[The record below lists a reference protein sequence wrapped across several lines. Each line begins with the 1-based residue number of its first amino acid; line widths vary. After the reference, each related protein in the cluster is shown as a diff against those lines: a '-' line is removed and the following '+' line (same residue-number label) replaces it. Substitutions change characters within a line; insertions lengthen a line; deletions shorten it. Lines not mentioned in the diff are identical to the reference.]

1 MSYTIS
7 AYDARWSVN
16 EDELTALTRDEVFD
30 MLEDFEDRF
39 RDKQKDLAYIRAK
52 ATDRETQY
60 QYDRVKNALDALD
73 AYWESIRNSPIEEFY
88 INSFRKKQLEK
99 EDNIIWAFFNLLDE
113 ILYKGT
119 VILRNCDIEITLN
132 GAKLKVEE
140 HTDDAPYYICFRHTN
155 GADKYTYD
163 TCREYD
169 DAIHEVSEL
178 NRNNRFFRCKEC
190 GKITYISKADDER
203 KKAHGLQ
210 PVQRCKDCVQKRKAE
225 KQAVQKSEV
234 SDELIHLKTQKVSN
248 YLSDFSKH
256 ITSQDYSSS
265 VKVRDITISVHTE
278 RTDNGVPYLK
288 GVITNGK
295 DWTHSF
301 VENYD
306 VGGFTHICALLDY
319 AWKSYKSRAIFSTLF
334 D

>member
-1 MSYTIS
+1 MAYKIS
-7 AYDARWSVN
+7 AYDTRWSVN

-39 RDKQKDLAYIRAK
+39 RDKQKDIAYIRTKSANM
-52 ATDRETQY
+52 ETQC

-73 AYWESIRNSPIEEFY
+73 AYWESIRNSSVEEFY

-99 EDNIIWAFFNLLDE
+99 DDNIIWAFFNLLDE

-140 HTDDAPYYICFRHTN
+140 HLDDSPNYICFRRTN
-155 GADKYTYD
+155 GTEKYTYD

-169 DAIHEVSEL
+169 DAIREVSEL

-203 KKAHGLQ
+203 KKARGLQ
-210 PVQRCKDCVQKRKAE
+210 PVQRCEDCIQKRR
-225 KQAVQKSEV
+225 
-234 SDELIHLKTQKVSN
+234 DERKVNEKVS
-248 YLSDFSKH
+248 
-256 ITSQDYSSS
+256 
-265 VKVRDITISVHTE
+265 
-278 RTDNGVPYLK
+278 
-288 GVITNGK
+288 
-295 DWTHSF
+295 
-301 VENYD
+301 
-306 VGGFTHICALLDY
+306 
-319 AWKSYKSRAIFSTLF
+319 
-334 D
+334 